1 MKIKLIGLL
10 LAACCVIGAS
20 AENKDIQVIGQN
32 DEKLGEVKGVT
43 DVKFDSGQLIL
54 VTATGETP
62 FARKSVKHILL
73 SKSGTSTSV
82 LPVWDE
88 TPTLTIAGGNVVV
101 EGIAEDNVLI
111 QVINPAGSLIAK
123 FNTAGAS
130 SAVVPLNGYRGIV
143 IVTVKGEKN
152 NKTVKLV
159 SE

>member
-10 LAACCVIGAS
+10 LAACCTISAS
-20 AENKDIQVIGQN
+20 AESKDIQVIGQN

-54 VTATGETP
+54 VTANGETP
-62 FARKSVKHILL
+62 FTRSSVKHILL
-73 SKSGTSTSV
+73 AKSGIATSI
-82 LPVWDE
+82 LPVWNELSTVAID
-88 TPTLTIAGGNVVV
+88 GGNVVID
-101 EGIAEDNVLI
+101 GIAEDNVLI
-111 QVINPAGSLIAK
+111 QVINPAGTLIAQ
-123 FNTAGAS
+123 FHTVGTS

-152 NKTVKLV
+152 NKTFKLV

>member
-1 MKIKLIGLL
+1 MKIKFIGLL

-54 VTATGETP
+54 VTANGETP
-62 FARKSVKHILL
+62 FTRSSVKHILL
-73 SKSGTSTSV
+73 SKSETSTSV

-88 TPTLTIAGGNVVV
+88 TSTLTIAGGNVVV
-101 EGIAEDNVLI
+101 QGIAADNVLI
-111 QVINPAGSLIAK
+111 QIINPAGSLIAK

-152 NKTVKLV
+152 NKTFKLV

>member
-43 DVKFDSGQLIL
+43 DVKFDSGKLIL
-54 VTATGETP
+54 VTANGETP
-62 FARKSVKHILL
+62 FTRSSVKHILL
-73 SKSGTSTSV
+73 SKSETSTSV

-88 TPTLTIAGGNVVV
+88 TSTLTIAGGNVVV

-111 QVINPAGSLIAK
+111 QVINP
-123 FNTAGAS
+123 AGAS

-152 NKTVKLV
+152 NKTFKLV